1 MRQTSDM
8 TAIVDDP
15 PISEPAPD
23 PVSPVSPEVAAKIA
37 DQWEAVQKVALGVA
51 RKLTKGTPNANDE
64 AEELVDKAFM
74 ALLEGRRQWDPVTD
88 LTALVC
94 GIVGSYWTHRVRELD
109 RQAQLDRDDTGGPP
123 ASAPDP
129 ERLLSLKREHEERVA
144 QLDELAREFPE
155 DSLEREVIRLT
166 REDITEPAQQAE
178 LLGIEDVHEIYNA
191 RRNLGNAME
200 RLQRARR
207 KQAQGGGP

>member
-8 TAIVDDP
+8 TATVDDP
-15 PISEPAPD
+15 PVSEPAPD
-23 PVSPVSPEVAAKIA
+23 PASAVSPEVAAKIA
-37 DQWEAVQKVALGVA
+37 DQWEAVQDVALGVA
-51 RKLTKGTPNANDE
+51 RKLTNGTPNANDE
-64 AEELVDKAFM
+64 AEELVDKAFI
-74 ALLEGRRQWDPVTD
+74 ALLEGRRQWDPDTD

-109 RQAQLDRDDTGGPP
+109 RQAELDPDDTGGPP

-129 ERLLSLKREHEERVA
+129 ERLVDLKREHEERAA
-144 QLDELAREFPE
+144 QLDELALEFPE
-155 DSLEREVIRLT
+155 DRRERDVIRLT
-166 REDITEPAQQAE
+166 REDITEPAEQAE
-178 LLGIEDVHEIYNA
+178 ALGIDVHEIYNA

-207 KQAQGGGP
+207 KKAQGGGP